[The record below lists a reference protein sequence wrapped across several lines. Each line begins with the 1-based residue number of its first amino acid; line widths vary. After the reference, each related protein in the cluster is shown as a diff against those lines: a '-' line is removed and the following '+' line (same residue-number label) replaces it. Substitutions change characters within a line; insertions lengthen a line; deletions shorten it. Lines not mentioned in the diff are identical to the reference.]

1 MSTTEWINSSVCV
14 YNEIIIIVFHK
25 MNTIQLHKHSA
36 EWTKVHHK
44 SLFTYSSKTE
54 ETKEKKATTKWWLP
68 RGSREIGS
76 DVQSLEG
83 SGLK

>member
-1 MSTTEWINSSVCV
+1 M

-25 MNTIQLHKHSA
+25 MNTIQLHKHNA
-36 EWTKVHHK
+36 EWTKAHHK
-44 SLFTYSSKTE
+44 ILFTYSSKTE
-54 ETKEKKATTKWWLP
+54 KTKEKKAATKWWLP
-68 RGSREIGS
+68 LGSREIGG